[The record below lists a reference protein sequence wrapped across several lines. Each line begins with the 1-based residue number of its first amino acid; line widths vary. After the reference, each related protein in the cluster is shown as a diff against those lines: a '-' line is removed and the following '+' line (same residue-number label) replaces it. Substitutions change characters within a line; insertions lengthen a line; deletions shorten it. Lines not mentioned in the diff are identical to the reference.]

1 MIEGF
6 EQRIPRVLAD
16 EEVEVSVADLEM
28 RHFAKGFFDVNSLE
42 IVTDFNTY
50 DIRQNAR
57 NEVMLKHVF
66 QRPQSTLPVQNLGE
80 LSFLLQKSRE
90 AFSYLDMSLKMF
102 KSLD

>member
-1 MIEGF
+1 M
-6 EQRIPRVLAD
+6 LAD

-66 QRPQSTLPVQNLGE
+66 
-80 LSFLLQKSRE
+80 
-90 AFSYLDMSLKMF
+90 
-102 KSLD
+102 